1 MHLREKDTDPTPC
14 PSPTGAGST
23 LAEWLAIYHF
33 SLITHHF
40 SPLNG
45 TKRQWDKETFFEEPS
60 PCLAE
65 SLSTSVQPNQR
76 SLCSAEPT
84 VAGRRV
90 KQFPNSAAVS
100 ISIYNAIKSAAV
112 SRITNPDT
120 PCGRITNAPELR
132 GSLPHHN
139 LPAAA
144 DIDALAGG
152 FDHPSLQVVSLS
164 AVGWGGGIYFIYG
177 GAATYRKHELGIVQV
192 IPCK

>member
-1 MHLREKDTDPTPC
+1 MHLREKVTDPTPC
-14 PSPTGAGST
+14 PSPTGEGST

-33 SLITHHF
+33 LLITHHF

-45 TKRQWDKETFFEEPS
+45 TKGQWDNGTFFEEPS

-120 PCGRITNAPELR
+120 PCGRITNAPELGVIGEMAVR
-132 GSLPHHN
+132 GNGSLEN
-139 LPAAA
+139 RCKSRACAVIIILN
-144 DIDALAGG
+144 
-152 FDHPSLQVVSLS
+152 STLS
-164 AVGWGGGIYFIYG
+164 IL
-177 GAATYRKHELGIVQV
+177 H
-192 IPCK
+192 